1 MSELLKC
8 VRTYRS
14 LDDKLKVLN
23 KEVHGLREERKIAEI
38 EMSDI
43 LKSVDYATIHKL
55 EIKDDR
61 TVIKIQRPDMWSKPW
76 SLSARELKSLL
87 ESYWVTPGVHSA
99 EGCYNYI
106 VDKRKNDLVAR
117 DFSFTRYSNKADNND
132 VIWRVD

>member
-1 MSELLKC
+1 MSDLLKC

-23 KEVHGLREERKIAEI
+23 KEVQVLREERKIAEI

-43 LKSVDYATIHKL
+43 LKSVNYATIHKL

-76 SLSARELKSLL
+76 SLSATDLKELLNQFWSTSLFFQRL
-87 ESYWVTPGVHSA
+87 
-99 EGCYNYI
+99 
-106 VDKRKNDLVAR
+106 KRTEIDSLC
-117 DFSFTRYSNKADNND
+117 F
-132 VIWRVD
+132 

>member
-1 MSELLKC
+1 MELTKC
-8 VRTYRS
+8 VRKYRS
-14 LDDKLKVLN
+14 LDDMLKELNAKTYELREQRKVL
-23 KEVHGLREERKIAEI
+23 EL

-43 LKSVDYATIHKL
+43 LKSTQYATINKL
-55 EIKDDR
+55 EIKDDG

-87 ESYWVTPGVHSA
+87 ESYWGTPGVHSA

-106 VDKRKNDLVAR
+106 VDKRKGDLVAR

-132 VIWRVD
+132 VV